1 MFCTRFQ
8 TLCIFVRL
16 VEHTIKLKND
26 SKAIFSEDN
35 RWRVVVIPAS
45 ADVVLLEGDIQQD
58 RFVKIRYQG
67 KVVLILSD
75 DLRRGIG

>member
-1 MFCTRFQ
+1 VED
-8 TLCIFVRL
+8 TL
-16 VEHTIKLKND
+16 KLKND

-35 RWRVVVIPAS
+35 HWRVVVIPAS
-45 ADVVLLEGDIQQD
+45 ADVVLLEGDIHQD